1 MSVFIYTTLFIFIL
15 FCNVFFNLKHKK
27 CRHYSFRNSKWRQ
40 KGSFLTLVPHMGRV
54 EYRIGEKMVGFYKNS
69 KLFGKIENGVIYLLD
84 SLGQLKKLGANIVLK
99 ESVFILRAQIAYN
112 AV

>member
-1 MSVFIYTTLFIFIL
+1 MTNLQNDNNHIAVNKIIRTL
-15 FCNVFFNLKHKK
+15 
-27 CRHYSFRNSKWRQ
+27 S
-40 KGSFLTLVPHMGRV
+40 HMGRV

-84 SLGQLKKLGANIVLK
+84 SLGQLKKLGTNIVLK

>member
-40 KGSFLTLVPHMGRV
+40 KGSFLTLVHVVIMS
-54 EYRIGEKMVGFYKNS
+54 ECEMIYGFMDGHASLANDD
-69 KLFGKIENGVIYLLD
+69 GKAARN
-84 SLGQLKKLGANIVLK
+84 
-99 ESVFILRAQIAYN
+99 
-112 AV
+112 

>member
-1 MSVFIYTTLFIFIL
+1 MTNLQKDNNHIAVNKIICTL
-15 FCNVFFNLKHKK
+15 
-27 CRHYSFRNSKWRQ
+27 S
-40 KGSFLTLVPHMGRV
+40 HMGRV

-69 KLFGKIENGVIYLLD
+69 KLFGKIENGVIYLLN
-84 SLGQLKKLGANIVLK
+84 SLGQLKRLGTNIVLK

>member
-1 MSVFIYTTLFIFIL
+1 MTNLQKDNNHVTVNKIIRTL
-15 FCNVFFNLKHKK
+15 
-27 CRHYSFRNSKWRQ
+27 S
-40 KGSFLTLVPHMGRV
+40 HMGRV
-54 EYRIGEKMVGFYKNS
+54 EYRIGEKKVGFYKNS

-84 SLGQLKKLGANIVLK
+84 SLGQLKKLGSNIVLK

>member
-1 MSVFIYTTLFIFIL
+1 MTNLQKDNNHITVNKIIRTL
-15 FCNVFFNLKHKK
+15 
-27 CRHYSFRNSKWRQ
+27 S
-40 KGSFLTLVPHMGRV
+40 HMGRV

-84 SLGQLKKLGANIVLK
+84 SLGQLKKLGTNIVLK
-99 ESVFILRAQIAYN
+99 DSVFILRAQIAYN

>member
-40 KGSFLTLVPHMGRV
+40 KGSFLTLV
-54 EYRIGEKMVGFYKNS
+54 RILEGDIKCFTD
-69 KLFGKIENGVIYLLD
+69 GVVKD
-84 SLGQLKKLGANIVLK
+84 TKTRGLGGYIKSISNEINL
-99 ESVFILRAQIAYN
+99 
-112 AV
+112 